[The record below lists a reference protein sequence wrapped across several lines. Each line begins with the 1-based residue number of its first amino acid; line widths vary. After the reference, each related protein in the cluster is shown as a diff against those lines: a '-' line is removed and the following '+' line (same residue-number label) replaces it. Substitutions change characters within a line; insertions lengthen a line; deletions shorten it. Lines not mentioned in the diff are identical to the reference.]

1 MKIGILTASRTDNNG
16 TDLQALAMQ
25 NLFYRMGAKDVE
37 IIDYIC
43 NKIDTSRCIKINA
56 HNLFYLP
63 VILYNR
69 YAHRKFRKLNFKK
82 SEKTY
87 NADNLHTVPYNTI
100 VVGSDQIWNLDL
112 TGNDLSF
119 YLPFTN
125 KNVKK
130 YAYAASLGTAKTEKW
145 EKKHH
150 IKDLLC
156 DFTEI
161 SVRETTGVN
170 ALSQIGIKSQHD
182 LDPILM
188 GRKED
193 WLQFITPAI
202 RKRYILLYLVGYNPM
217 AIEYAQILAKRK
229 GLDVIMLNPGIKNWK
244 GVKRYPFVS
253 VEKWLNLIANADYV
267 ITNSYHGL
275 SFAVLFHR
283 EFRLCLLPLASKNN
297 SRMVDLL
304 NALHLSENILR
315 AKTDTFEPINWEI
328 VDANLSKLVDRS
340 EQYIKLIINNSEC
353 H

>member
-25 NLFYRMGAKDVE
+25 NLFLRMGAEDVE
-37 IIDYIC
+37 IIDYVC
-43 NKIDTSRCIKINA
+43 NKIDTSKRIEISVR
-56 HNLFYLP
+56 NLFYLP

-69 YAHRKFRKLNFKK
+69 YTHRKFRRLNFKK

-87 NADNLHTVPYNTI
+87 NAENLHTVPYDII

-125 KNVKK
+125 NNVKK

-145 EKKHH
+145 EKKYH

-161 SVRETTGVN
+161 SVREATGVK
-170 ALSQIGIKSQHD
+170 ALSQIGIKAQHD

-193 WLQFITPAI
+193 WSQFITPAI

-217 AIEYAQILAKRK
+217 AIEYAQIFAKQK

-244 GVKRYPFVS
+244 GIKRYPFVC
-253 VEKWLNLIANADYV
+253 VEKWLNLIANADFV

-275 SFAVLFHR
+275 SFAILFHR
-283 EFRLCLLPLASKNN
+283 EFRLCLLQTASKNN

-304 NALHLSENILR
+304 DTLLLSRYILR
-315 AKTDTFEPINWEI
+315 EKTDTFEPINWEI
-328 VDANLSKLVDRS
+328 VDTNLNKLVDKS
-340 EQYIKLIINNSEC
+340 KQYIKLIINNSEC
-353 H
+353 R

>member
-1 MKIGILTASRTDNNG
+1 
-16 TDLQALAMQ
+16 
-25 NLFYRMGAKDVE
+25 
-37 IIDYIC
+37 
-43 NKIDTSRCIKINA
+43 
-56 HNLFYLP
+56 
-63 VILYNR
+63 
-69 YAHRKFRKLNFKK
+69 
-82 SEKTY
+82 
-87 NADNLHTVPYNTI
+87 
-100 VVGSDQIWNLDL
+100 
-112 TGNDLSF
+112 
-119 YLPFTN
+119 
-125 KNVKK
+125 
-130 YAYAASLGTAKTEKW
+130 
-145 EKKHH
+145 
-150 IKDLLC
+150 
-156 DFTEI
+156 
-161 SVRETTGVN
+161 
-170 ALSQIGIKSQHD
+170 
-182 LDPILM
+182 
-188 GRKED
+188 
-193 WLQFITPAI
+193 
-202 RKRYILLYLVGYNPM
+202 M

>member
-170 ALSQIGIKSQHD
+170 ALSRIGIKSQHD

-217 AIEYAQILAKRK
+217 AIEHAQILAKRK

-244 GVKRYPFVS
+244 GVKR
-253 VEKWLNLIANADYV
+253 
-267 ITNSYHGL
+267 
-275 SFAVLFHR
+275 
-283 EFRLCLLPLASKNN
+283 
-297 SRMVDLL
+297 
-304 NALHLSENILR
+304 
-315 AKTDTFEPINWEI
+315 
-328 VDANLSKLVDRS
+328 
-340 EQYIKLIINNSEC
+340 
-353 H
+353 